1 MRNFIKIPSRQ
12 LAHPGM
18 PEKEKAW
25 GGGGGGSGHREMLS
39 DRATCLMGAG
49 GREQQ
54 GERKGKSKHDLSEQ
68 GGK

>member
-1 MRNFIKIPSRQ
+1 MRSFVKIPCHQ

-18 PEKEKAW
+18 PAKGKAL
-25 GGGGGGSGHREMLS
+25 GGHREMLS
-39 DRATCLMGAG
+39 DRAICLMGAG

-54 GERKGKSKHDLSEQ
+54 GESEGKSKCDLSEQ